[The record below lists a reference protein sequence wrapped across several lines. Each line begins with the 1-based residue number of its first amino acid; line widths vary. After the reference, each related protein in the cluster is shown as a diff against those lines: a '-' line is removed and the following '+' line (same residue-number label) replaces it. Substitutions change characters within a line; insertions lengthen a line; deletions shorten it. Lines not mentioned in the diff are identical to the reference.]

1 MGRSA
6 VRSPFITAPRSVA
19 LYGKTFSAQF
29 FDTVRMPS
37 KNAVGAVN
45 DGRKVI
51 TDAPASGVLMV
62 SATHTARIER
72 AFDHLTKYLKTA
84 AVDGKVPLRDA
95 AMDKLF
101 AGQFQER
108 PAGPHTTSSAAA
120 ASARRRRRRA
130 GRGKEY
136 VLRKAI
142 VALIGCG
149 TTEMQRNVI
158 AQRAWSC
165 PAEQGAVYE

>member
-1 MGRSA
+1 MGSSP
-6 VRSPFITAPRSVA
+6 VRSPSITVPPSIA
-19 LYGKTFSAQF
+19 LYGKTFSAQSL
-29 FDTVRMPS
+29 DTVRMPA

-51 TDAPASGVLMV
+51 TDAPASGVLMIG
-62 SATHTARIER
+62 ATRTARIQR
-72 AFDHLTKYLKTA
+72 AFDHLTEFLKTA
-84 AVDGKVPLRDA
+84 AVDGKVPLREA
-95 AMDKLF
+95 VMDKLF
-101 AGQFQER
+101 ASELRER
-108 PAGPHTTSSAAA
+108 SAGAHTTSSAPA

-130 GRGKEY
+130 GRQKEY
-136 VLRKAI
+136 VLREAI

-165 PAEQGAVYE
+165 PVEQGAVYE

>member
-1 MGRSA
+1 
-6 VRSPFITAPRSVA
+6 
-19 LYGKTFSAQF
+19 
-29 FDTVRMPS
+29 
-37 KNAVGAVN
+37 
-45 DGRKVI
+45 
-51 TDAPASGVLMV
+51 MV

-101 AGQFQER
+101 ASELQER
-108 PAGPHTTSSAAA
+108 PSGPHTTSSAPA

-142 VALIGCG
+142 VAFIGCA